1 MRYERIESRRLPG
14 GDLVSAL
21 FDREVMGLADRGG
34 GSNLIGDR
42 WADLAA
48 DYAASWQGTE
58 RRIHA
63 DDREPSRIV
72 RVDRL
77 DATPRIAAIASK
89 RGLQNPDLVLI
100 ANRRGRQV
108 LQAADAKFSV
118 ETARAK
124 QVSPD
129 VVRGLLE
136 LREVLPELLPGID
149 EAAVVEQGVFLS
161 PDYPLTHLML
171 RRRHGIVRTT
181 VRPEEVVFVPVDP
194 ASFWDGVAG
203 ASVMDP
209 LADTDDLPTTPSQS
223 LMAGVY
229 YFRLARAAVGLWL
242 DATKPLLLH
251 NDAIAVDEEAVRR
264 EAKARSRGARSA
276 IEVIRRWDSDV
287 QVVRDQRAA
296 VDQVAALPIP
306 GRELRPMAARIA
318 AAAGGDPPSA
328 NQVRRRLGAWY
339 RGELRQRLGPIQP
352 PVADLRA
359 VLERIA
365 AAGRQIAPS
374 AEREFERI
382 VLELMAEKDPSGGA
396 VDAAY
401 SSRSAGERNP

>member
-1 MRYERIESRRLPG
+1 MTSERIESPLLPG
-14 GDLVSAL
+14 GSLVSAL
-21 FDREVMGLADRGG
+21 FDREVMGLADRGAA
-34 GSNLIGDR
+34 SNLIGDR
-42 WADLAA
+42 WADWAA
-48 DYAASWQGTE
+48 EYAATWTGSD
-58 RRIHA
+58 RRLHA
-63 DDREPSRIV
+63 DDREPLGIV

-77 DATPRIAAIASK
+77 DAIPRIAAVASK
-89 RGLQNPDLVLI
+89 HGLQNPDLVLI
-100 ANRRGRQV
+100 GERLGQQV
-108 LQAADAKFSV
+108 IQAADAKFSV

-136 LREVLPELLPGID
+136 LRGILPELLAD
-149 EAAVVEQGVFLS
+149 VAANPRIEQGFFLS

-194 ASFWDGVAG
+194 EKFWEGVAG
-203 ASVMDP
+203 ASIMEP
-209 LADTDDLPTTPSQS
+209 LARIDALPVTPNEN

-229 YFRLARAAVGLWL
+229 YFRLARAAVGFWL

-251 NDAIAVDEEAVRR
+251 NAAAAVDEEAVRR
-264 EAKARSRGARSA
+264 EAERRAVGARSA
-276 IEVIRRWDSDV
+276 IDLIRRWNSDV
-287 QVVRDQRAA
+287 QAIRNQRAA

-339 RGELRQRLGPIQP
+339 RGELRVRLGPIMP
-352 PVADLRA
+352 PVDDLQR
-359 VLERIA
+359 VLDDVA
-365 AAGRQIAPS
+365 AAGREIAPG
-374 AEREFERI
+374 AEQEFERI
-382 VLELMAEKDPSGGA
+382 VLALMAEAKEAASNGA
-396 VDAAY
+396 AAY
-401 SSRSAGERNP
+401 SSRTAGDRSP

>member
-1 MRYERIESRRLPG
+1 MRYERIESPRLPG

-48 DYAASWQGTE
+48 DYASSWEGAE

-63 DDREPSRIV
+63 DDPEPSRIV

-89 RGLQNPDLVLI
+89 RGMQNPDLVLI

-124 QVSPD
+124 QVSAD

-136 LREVLPELLPGID
+136 LRGVLPQLLPGID
-149 EAAVVEQGVFLS
+149 ASPLVEQGVFLS

-194 ASFWDGVAG
+194 ARFWDGVAG
-203 ASVMDP
+203 ASIMKP
-209 LADTDDLPTTPSQS
+209 LADVDDLPTPPSES

-242 DATKPLLLH
+242 DANKPLLLY
-251 NDAIAVDEEAVRR
+251 NDSIDVDEGAVRR
-264 EAKARSRGARSA
+264 EADARTRGARSA
-276 IEVIRRWDSDV
+276 IEVIRRWDSDA
-287 QVVRDQRAA
+287 QTIRDQRAA

-306 GRELRPMAARIA
+306 GREIRPMAARIA

-328 NQVRRRLGAWY
+328 NQVRRRLGAWH
-339 RGELRQRLGPIQP
+339 RGELRQRLGPFRP
-352 PVADLRA
+352 PVDDLQA
-359 VLERIA
+359 VLEQVSA
-365 AAGRQIAPS
+365 VGRELAPR

-382 VLELMAEKDPSGGA
+382 VLELMAERDSSA
-396 VDAAY
+396 AEEAAY
-401 SSRSAGERNP
+401 SSRNAGERNP